1 MRASRVV
8 PAGAVLAC
16 ALLAPAAATAAE
28 KPAVTTGGA
37 ANIAPTSAVINGRVN
52 PRGAATT
59 YFMRYGTTREYGAQT
74 PTRSAGAGTSA
85 RRVAETIGALAPA
98 TTYHYRI
105 VARNAL
111 GVSRGAD
118 RTFKTA
124 RQPLGVSLAA
134 TPNPFFPGRS
144 TTLAG
149 VLSGTG
155 NANRQVVLQSN
166 PYPYTQGFRNAA
178 DIHLTN
184 SLGGFSFPILSVPV
198 NTQFR
203 VLMPNR
209 PQVVSPIVVAQAAVA
224 VGVHTRVDRGSR
236 SGVIRF
242 AGFVRPAIDGSAVLV
257 QKLRSGVWVTIA
269 DTFARSMRG
278 NRSRYVKRVRQR
290 RGGRYRIVAF
300 ATGPYSPAASRSV
313 HKSVRD

>member
-134 TPNPFFPGRS
+134 TPNPFFTGRS

>member
-300 ATGPYSPAASRSV
+300 ATGPYSPADSRSV